1 MPAIIGSGGRR
12 RLGAGGRRLGG
23 NTMADVSVRFAMT
36 DDSEIVLN
44 LSLTQAIR
52 LTEAIASKVSQAMTE
67 QPRGG
72 MNGAAAYGPGV
83 RPGPYS
89 TS

>member
-1 MPAIIGSGGRR
+1 
-12 RLGAGGRRLGG
+12 
-23 NTMADVSVRFAMT
+23 MADVSVRFAMT

-67 QPRGG
+67 QPRGLGAG
-72 MNGAAAYGPGV
+72 MTGSMPAGMPPGGLNGTGGYSQAV
-83 RPGPYS
+83 RPGPYGNG
-89 TS
+89 

>member
-1 MPAIIGSGGRR
+1 
-12 RLGAGGRRLGG
+12 
-23 NTMADVSVRFAMT
+23 MADVSVRFAMT

-67 QPRGG
+67 QPRPG
-72 MNGAAAYGPGV
+72 MNGNAYGPGGGV

>member
-1 MPAIIGSGGRR
+1 
-12 RLGAGGRRLGG
+12 
-23 NTMADVSVRFAMT
+23 MADVSVRFAMT

-67 QPRGG
+67 QPRGMGGPMTGSMPAG
-72 MNGAAAYGPGV
+72 MTGGLNGTGAYPPGV
-83 RPGPYS
+83 RPGPYGGA
-89 TS
+89 

>member
-1 MPAIIGSGGRR
+1 
-12 RLGAGGRRLGG
+12 
-23 NTMADVSVRFAMT
+23 MADVSVRFAMT

-67 QPRGG
+67 HRGG
-72 MNGAAAYGPGV
+72 LNSAAYGAPGV
-83 RPGPYS
+83 RPGPYTAS
-89 TS
+89 

>member
-1 MPAIIGSGGRR
+1 
-12 RLGAGGRRLGG
+12 
-23 NTMADVSVRFAMT
+23 MADVSVRFAMN

-67 QPRGG
+67 QPRLNGSMTGSMPAG
-72 MNGAAAYGPGV
+72 MNGTGAYPPGV
-83 RPGPYS
+83 RPGPYGS
-89 TS
+89 A

>member
-1 MPAIIGSGGRR
+1 
-12 RLGAGGRRLGG
+12 
-23 NTMADVSVRFAMT
+23 MADVSVRFAMT

-67 QPRGG
+67 QPRGLGPMTGSMPAG
-72 MNGAAAYGPGV
+72 MPPGGLNGTGAYPPAV
-83 RPGPYS
+83 RPGPYGAG
-89 TS
+89 

>member
-1 MPAIIGSGGRR
+1 
-12 RLGAGGRRLGG
+12 
-23 NTMADVSVRFAMT
+23 MADVSVRFAMT

-67 QPRGG
+67 QPRGMGGSMTGSMPAG
-72 MNGAAAYGPGV
+72 MPGGLNGTGAYPPGV
-83 RPGPYS
+83 RPGPYGS
-89 TS
+89 A

>member
-1 MPAIIGSGGRR
+1 
-12 RLGAGGRRLGG
+12 
-23 NTMADVSVRFAMT
+23 MADVSVRFAMT

-67 QPRGG
+67 QPRGLGGSMTGSMPAG
-72 MNGAAAYGPGV
+72 MGGGLNGTGAYPPAV
-83 RPGPYS
+83 RPGAYGGA
-89 TS
+89 

>member
-1 MPAIIGSGGRR
+1 
-12 RLGAGGRRLGG
+12 
-23 NTMADVSVRFAMT
+23 MT

-67 QPRGG
+67 QPRGLNGSMTGSMPASMNGGG
-72 MNGAAAYGPGV
+72 MNGTGAYPPAV
-83 RPGPYS
+83 RPGPYG
-89 TS
+89 TG

>member
-1 MPAIIGSGGRR
+1 
-12 RLGAGGRRLGG
+12 
-23 NTMADVSVRFAMT
+23 MADVSVRFAMT

-67 QPRGG
+67 QPRAG
-72 MNGAAAYGPGV
+72 MNGAGAYGPGV

>member
-1 MPAIIGSGGRR
+1 
-12 RLGAGGRRLGG
+12 
-23 NTMADVSVRFAMT
+23 MADVSVRFAMT

-67 QPRGG
+67 QPRAG
-72 MNGAAAYGPGV
+72 MNGSNAYGPGV

>member
-1 MPAIIGSGGRR
+1 
-12 RLGAGGRRLGG
+12 
-23 NTMADVSVRFAMT
+23 MADVSVRFAMT

-67 QPRGG
+67 QPRGSL
-72 MNGAAAYGPGV
+72 NGAGAYGPGGPGG
-83 RPGPYS
+83 RPGPYT

>member
-1 MPAIIGSGGRR
+1 
-12 RLGAGGRRLGG
+12 
-23 NTMADVSVRFAMT
+23 MADVSVRFAMT

-67 QPRGG
+67 QPRMNTSMTGSMPAG
-72 MNGAAAYGPGV
+72 MNGTGGYPPAP
-83 RPGPYS
+83 RPGPYG
-89 TS
+89 TG

>member
-1 MPAIIGSGGRR
+1 
-12 RLGAGGRRLGG
+12 
-23 NTMADVSVRFAMT
+23 MADVSVRFAMT

-67 QPRGG
+67 QPRGLGGSMTGSMPAG
-72 MNGAAAYGPGV
+72 MNGTGAYPPAV
-83 RPGPYS
+83 RPGPYG
-89 TS
+89 TG

>member
-1 MPAIIGSGGRR
+1 
-12 RLGAGGRRLGG
+12 
-23 NTMADVSVRFAMT
+23 MADVSVRFAMT

-67 QPRGG
+67 QPRAG
-72 MNGAAAYGPGV
+72 MNGNAYSPGV

>member
-1 MPAIIGSGGRR
+1 
-12 RLGAGGRRLGG
+12 
-23 NTMADVSVRFAMT
+23 MADVSVRFAMT

-67 QPRGG
+67 QPRGPMTGSMAAG
-72 MNGAAAYGPGV
+72 MNGTGGYPPAV
-83 RPGPYS
+83 RPGPYG
-89 TS
+89 TG

>member
-1 MPAIIGSGGRR
+1 
-12 RLGAGGRRLGG
+12 
-23 NTMADVSVRFAMT
+23 MADVSVRFAMT

-67 QPRGG
+67 RGNL
-72 MNGAAAYGPGV
+72 NGAYGAPGV
-83 RPGPYS
+83 RPGPYGS
-89 TS
+89 S

>member
-1 MPAIIGSGGRR
+1 
-12 RLGAGGRRLGG
+12 
-23 NTMADVSVRFAMT
+23 MADVSVRFAMT

-67 QPRGG
+67 QARPPMAGGMTGSLNAG
-72 MNGAAAYGPGV
+72 MNGTGAYAPGV
-83 RPGPYS
+83 RPGPYG
-89 TS
+89 TG

>member
-1 MPAIIGSGGRR
+1 MEGKS
-12 RLGAGGRRLGG
+12 
-23 NTMADVSVRFAMT
+23 MADVSVRFAMT

-67 QPRGG
+67 QARPGI
-72 MNGAAAYGPGV
+72 NGAAYGPGV

>member
-1 MPAIIGSGGRR
+1 
-12 RLGAGGRRLGG
+12 
-23 NTMADVSVRFAMT
+23 MADVSVRFAMT

-67 QPRGG
+67 QPRAGL
-72 MNGAAAYGPGV
+72 NGTGAYGAGV

>member
-1 MPAIIGSGGRR
+1 
-12 RLGAGGRRLGG
+12 
-23 NTMADVSVRFAMT
+23 MADVSVRFAMT

-67 QPRGG
+67 QPPRGSL
-72 MNGAAAYGPGV
+72 NGSSYGGPSV